1 MRSTTQADDSDSNV
15 PFWIRS
21 LCSLV
26 RLGSL
31 ARLGSLMALGS
42 LVGLATLIP
51 TTRCHADQSL
61 YVLSSA
67 ASNVNQSSFDLSKVA
82 STDIASQWKIHKRT
96 LHGGKQEG
104 VSLVKI
110 DNGMITVSVVPTRGM
125 SILSVEDS
133 QTGERIFG
141 WDSPVKEV
149 VHPSHIDLESR
160 GGLGWL
166 EGFNE
171 WMVRCGLEFAGHP
184 GKDKFIN
191 NTGDEAEMDLTLHG
205 KIGNI
210 PASEVEL
217 LVQNKPPYRVTLRG
231 VVSERM
237 FYGPKLKLVTELSLL
252 PNSDTIE
259 VHDVITNEGASGQE
273 YQVIYH
279 TNFGAPLLEQ
289 DARVVVA
296 AKEVWPMNETAAA
309 GISDFDRYR
318 EPQVDFVEQVYLVTP
333 HTGADGTATA
343 VLMNAAGDRGAS
355 MTWSTASLP
364 HLTIW
369 KNTAAVDD
377 GYVTGI
383 EPGSGF
389 PFNRRVERHY
399 GRVPK
404 LAPGQST
411 EFDVSFS
418 YLRTSVDVQKA
429 AAKIKALS
437 ANAAPTI
444 HSDPPKNPFAD

>member
-1 MRSTTQADDSDSNV
+1 MPQLMCKRSRWLFLLLAMAAIANCNADEHR
-15 PFWIRS
+15 F
-21 LCSLV
+21 
-26 RLGSL
+26 
-31 ARLGSLMALGS
+31 
-42 LVGLATLIP
+42 
-51 TTRCHADQSL
+51 
-61 YVLSSA
+61 VLSSVN
-67 ASNVNQSSFDLSKVA
+67 SNTHQATFDLAKTVSADVA
-82 STDIASQWKIHKRT
+82 SAWKIKKRT

-104 VSLVKI
+104 VSLIAI
-110 DNGMITVSVVPTRGM
+110 DNGKITVSVIPTRGM
-125 SILSVEDS
+125 SILEVRDS
-133 QTGERIFG
+133 KTGERIFG

-149 VHPSHIDLESR
+149 VHPSHIDFESR

-217 LVQNKPPYRVTLRG
+217 IVQKESPHRVTLRG
-231 VVSERM
+231 TVSERM

-252 PNSDTIE
+252 PNSYSIELHDT
-259 VHDVITNEGASGQE
+259 ITNEGAADQE

-279 TNFGAPLLEQ
+279 TNFGVPLLEK

-296 AKEVWPMNETAAA
+296 AKEIWPMNATAAS
-309 GISDFDRYR
+309 GISGFDRYR
-318 EPQVDFVEQVYLVTP
+318 EPQVNFVEQVYLVKP
-333 HTGADGTATA
+333 HTDSNGDTTA
-343 VLMNAAGDRGAS
+343 VLHNASGSRGAA
-355 MTWSTASLP
+355 MTWGTGSLP
-364 HLTIW
+364 YLTLW
-369 KNTAAVDD
+369 KNTTAIKD

-389 PFNRRVERHY
+389 PFNRRIERHY

-411 EFDVSFS
+411 SFDLLFEFLSTRNDVK
-418 YLRTSVDVQKA
+418 RAIA
-429 AAKIKALS
+429 AVEATS
-437 ANAAPTI
+437 ANRESII
-444 HSDPPKNPFAD
+444 HADPPENPFTE